1 MTAAVTLLVSTG
13 RASKRPRYHPTTPA
27 PAPAPTAPVFLLGG
41 PKADPTGD
49 GRAGGTGGGRGVEGG
64 GLEEMR
70 WVRKWD
76 HGEGLGPR
84 RLRRTGRRR
93 KPPARKAPAVAM
105 AAAAAAAA
113 AAFLDDR
120 RLRSGFIWEEG
131 KAEVRATRQSLS
143 VALARKAE
151 MSSRK
156 GEPIGIPLTKM
167 MLAFY

>member
-41 PKADPTGD
+41 PKAEPTGD
-49 GRAGGTGGGRGVEGG
+49 RRAGGTGGGRGVEGG
-64 GLEEMR
+64 GLEEMK

-93 KPPARKAPAVAM
+93 KPPAWKAPAVAM
-105 AAAAAAAA
+105 AA

-131 KAEVRATRQSLS
+131 KAEVRATRQSPRMCL
-143 VALARKAE
+143 V
-151 MSSRK
+151 
-156 GEPIGIPLTKM
+156 
-167 MLAFY
+167 